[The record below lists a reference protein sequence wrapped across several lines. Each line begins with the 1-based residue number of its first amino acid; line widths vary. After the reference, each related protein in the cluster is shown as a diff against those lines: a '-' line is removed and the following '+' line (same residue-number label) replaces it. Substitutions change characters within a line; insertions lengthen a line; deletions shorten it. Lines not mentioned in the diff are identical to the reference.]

1 MKSIFQEI
9 ASMRGEGRIAIDRTN
24 SNRYRIVLLEKDGSK
39 TAYYFSTPIY
49 QQSTGCLT
57 DPRFVG
63 ENGEAF
69 LTGSN
74 ADIRVGKSI
83 WMTNAAG
90 KCEVK
95 LNLKSLHFEED
106 CLSCGDVK
114 VLPTTNGVAVMA
126 RSGFFFE
133 LEVDNSFLNVRNND
147 KYFALV
153 GEDQKP
159 FVVLSCIGVVNEDCH
174 VIAPTEVS
182 FEKISGQRYQLAVSP
197 VDQCNEWVLFEIN
210 LYEPKLWQDT
220 TVESNHPTSNNVF
233 GGVGFIGDTS
243 AYGEQW
249 LYSRLDQSK
258 MPELLS
264 KEINHAVLHMPLLSE
279 RSDAIIAQSV
289 SFRFCSVGSTWDNKV
304 STSEWKADVVANNTF
319 LSLDISTLIT
329 NPRTRLLVPSDG
341 FVLKRMADAVG
352 ATVISTAD
360 SYFAP
365 QILEVN
371 YR

>member
-1 MKSIFQEI
+1 MRSIFQEI

-24 SNRYRIVLLEKDGSK
+24 SNRYRIVLLENDGSK

-49 QQSTGCLT
+49 QQNTGRLI
-57 DPRFVG
+57 DPRFVSKD
-63 ENGEAF
+63 GEAL

-74 ADIRVGKSI
+74 TDIRVGKSL

-95 LNLKSLHFEED
+95 LNLKGLHFEED
-106 CLSCGDVK
+106 CLSCGDIK
-114 VLPTTNGVAVMA
+114 VLPTTNGAAIM
-126 RSGFFFE
+126 SWGGLLFE
-133 LEVDNSFLNVRNND
+133 LEVDNSFLNVRSND
-147 KYFALV
+147 KYFALMN
-153 GEDQKP
+153 GDLRP
-159 FVVLSCIGVVNEDCH
+159 FVVLSCIGVVIEDRY
-174 VIAPTEVS
+174 VIAPAEVS

-197 VDQCNEWVLFEIN
+197 LDQCDGWVLFEIN

-233 GGVGFIGDTS
+233 GGVGFIGETS

-258 MPELLS
+258 TPELLS
-264 KEINHAVLHMPLLSE
+264 KEINRAVLHSPLLSKE
-279 RSDAIIAQSV
+279 SAALMAQSV

-304 STSEWKADVVANNTF
+304 SPSGWRADVAANSTF

-329 NPRTRLLVPSDG
+329 NPRTRLLAPSDG
-341 FVLKRMADAVG
+341 FVLKGKTGAVG

-371 YR
+371 YK

>member
-1 MKSIFQEI
+1 MRSIFQEI
-9 ASMRGEGRIAIDRTN
+9 ANMRGEGRIAIDRTN
-24 SNRYRIVLLEKDGSK
+24 SNRYRIVLLENDGSK

-49 QQSTGCLT
+49 QQNTGRLI
-57 DPRFVG
+57 DPRFVNK
-63 ENGEAF
+63 NGEAS
-69 LTGSN
+69 LSGSN

-83 WMTNAAG
+83 WMLNTDG

-95 LNLKSLHFEED
+95 LNLKCLRFEED
-106 CLSCGDVK
+106 CLLCGDTK
-114 VLPTTNGVAVMA
+114 VLPTANGVAVMA
-126 RSGFFFE
+126 RGGLFFE
-133 LEVDNSFLNVRNND
+133 LEVDNSFLNVRSND
-147 KYFALV
+147 KYFALMD
-153 GEDQKP
+153 EDQKP
-159 FVVLSCIGVVNEDCH
+159 FIVLSCIGVVDEDCH
-174 VIAPTEVS
+174 VIAPAEVS
-182 FEKISGQRYQLAVSP
+182 FEKISGQRYQLALSP

-220 TVESNHPTSNNVF
+220 TVESKHPTSNNVF
-233 GGVGFIGDTS
+233 GGVGFMGETS

-264 KEINHAVLHMPLLSE
+264 KEINRAVLHMPLLSKK
-279 RSDAIIAQSV
+279 SDAIIAQSV

-304 STSEWKADVVANNTF
+304 SPSGWMADVAANSTF

-329 NPRTRLLVPSDG
+329 NPRTRLLFPSDG
-341 FVLKRMADAVG
+341 FVLKGKTGAVG

>member
-1 MKSIFQEI
+1 MRSIFQEI

-24 SNRYRIVLLEKDGSK
+24 SNRYRIVLLENDGSK

-49 QQSTGCLT
+49 QQNTGRLI

-63 ENGEAF
+63 KDGEAS

-74 ADIRVGKSI
+74 ADIRVGKSL

-90 KCEVK
+90 KCEIK
-95 LNLKSLHFEED
+95 LNLKSLHVEED
-106 CLSCGDVK
+106 CLSCGDTRAF
-114 VLPTTNGVAVMA
+114 PTTNGVAVMA
-126 RSGFFFE
+126 RGGLFFE
-133 LEVDNSFLNVRNND
+133 LEVDNSLLNVRSND

-153 GEDQKP
+153 NGDLRP

-174 VIAPTEVS
+174 VIAPAEIS
-182 FEKISGQRYQLAVSP
+182 YEKISGQRYQLAVSP
-197 VDQCNEWVLFEIN
+197 VDQCDEWVLFEIN

-220 TVESNHPTSNNVF
+220 TVESSHPTSNNVF
-233 GGVGFIGDTS
+233 GGVGFIGETS

-249 LYSRLDQSK
+249 LYTRLDQSK
-258 MPELLS
+258 VPELLGKEINRAVLHMQLLS
-264 KEINHAVLHMPLLSE
+264 KEFAALM
-279 RSDAIIAQSV
+279 AQSV

-304 STSEWKADVVANNTF
+304 STSGWRADVAANSTF

-329 NPRTRLLVPSDG
+329 TPRRKLLVPSDG
-341 FVLKRMADAVG
+341 FVLKRMTGVVG

-365 QILEVN
+365 QVLEVN